1 MDDKKEIKPVTEV
14 KGIKETKDSKETK
27 ATLKVNQ
34 KEEMELIIAYLI
46 IDYAQVSI
54 HTLQHSGTEITPK
67 AIREEIKMF
76 YNKFGNEDI
85 KRLANTIVKEKKEK
99 K

>member
-14 KGIKETKDSKETK
+14 KEIKKTKETS
-27 ATLKVNQ
+27 KVNS
-34 KEEMELIIAYLI
+34 KEEMELIIAY
-46 IDYAQVSI
+46 AQVSS
-54 HTLQHSGTEITPK
+54 HTLQHSGTEITPR

>member
-1 MDDKKEIKPVTEV
+1 MDDKKEMKSVTEV
-14 KGIKETKDSKETK
+14 KEIKETKDSKQAKE
-27 ATLKVNQ
+27 TLKVNQ
-34 KEEMELIIAYLI
+34 KEEMELIIA
-46 IDYAQVSI
+46 YAQVSI

>member
-14 KGIKETKDSKETK
+14 KEIKETKDSRQKKEISK
-27 ATLKVNQ
+27 IDS
-34 KEEMELIIAYLI
+34 KEEMELIIA
-46 IDYAQVSI
+46 YAQVSI

>member
-14 KGIKETKDSKETK
+14 KEIKETKDSRQKKEIS
-27 ATLKVNQ
+27 KVDS
-34 KEEMELIIAYLI
+34 KEEMELIIA
-46 IDYAQVSI
+46 YAQVSI

>member
-1 MDDKKEIKPVTEV
+1 MDDKKEIKLVTEV
-14 KGIKETKDSKETK
+14 KEIKKTKETS
-27 ATLKVNQ
+27 KVNS
-34 KEEMELIIAYLI
+34 KEEMELIIA
-46 IDYAQVSI
+46 YAQVSI

>member
-1 MDDKKEIKPVTEV
+1 MDEKKEIKAVTEV
-14 KGIKETKDSKETK
+14 KGIKETK
-27 ATLKVNQ
+27 ATSKVNP
-34 KEEMELIIAYLI
+34 KEEMELIIA
-46 IDYAQVSI
+46 YAQVSI

>member
-1 MDDKKEIKPVTEV
+1 MDDKKEIKLVTKV
-14 KGIKETKDSKETK
+14 KEIKKTKETSKI
-27 ATLKVNQ
+27 NS
-34 KEEMELIIAYLI
+34 KEEMELIIAY
-46 IDYAQVSI
+46 AQASI
-54 HTLQHSGTEITPK
+54 HTLQHSGTEIIPR

>member
-1 MDDKKEIKPVTEV
+1 MDDKKEFKPITDV
-14 KGIKETKDSKETK
+14 KETKDSKQLKAETK
-27 ATLKVNQ
+27 VNSR
-34 KEEMELIIAYLI
+34 EEIEIIIAY
-46 IDYAQVSI
+46 AQVAI
-54 HTLQHSGTEITPK
+54 YTLQHSGTEINSK

-76 YNKFGNEDI
+76 YNKFGNKDI

>member
-1 MDDKKEIKPVTEV
+1 MDDKKEIKPFTEV

-34 KEEMELIIAYLI
+34 KKEMELIIA
-46 IDYAQVSI
+46 YAQVSI

>member
-14 KGIKETKDSKETK
+14 KEIKETKDSRQKKEISK
-27 ATLKVNQ
+27 IDS
-34 KEEMELIIAYLI
+34 KEEMELIIA
-46 IDYAQVSI
+46 YAQVSI

-85 KRLANTIVKEKKEK
+85 ERLANTIVKEKKEK

>member
-14 KGIKETKDSKETK
+14 KGIKEIKETKDSKETK

-34 KEEMELIIAYLI
+34 KEEMELIIA
-46 IDYAQVSI
+46 YAQVSI

-76 YNKFGNEDI
+76 YNKFGNKDI

>member
-14 KGIKETKDSKETK
+14 KEIKETKDSRQKKEISK
-27 ATLKVNQ
+27 IDS
-34 KEEMELIIAYLI
+34 KEEMKLIIA
-46 IDYAQVSI
+46 YAQVSI

>member
-1 MDDKKEIKPVTEV
+1 MEDKKEIKPVTEA
-14 KGIKETKDSKETK
+14 KEIKVTKDSKATKETTRENSK
-27 ATLKVNQ
+27 R
-34 KEEMELIIAYLI
+34 EMELIIAYS
-46 IDYAQVSI
+46 QVAI
-54 HTLQHSGTEITPK
+54 HTLQHSATEITPK

-76 YNKFGNEDI
+76 YNKFGNEDV

>member
-1 MDDKKEIKPVTEV
+1 MDDKKEIKLVTEV
-14 KGIKETKDSKETK
+14 KEIKKTKETS
-27 ATLKVNQ
+27 KVNS
-34 KEEMELIIAYLI
+34 KEEMELIIA
-46 IDYAQVSI
+46 YAQVSI

-85 KRLANTIVKEKKEK
+85 KRLANAIVKEKKEK

>member
-14 KGIKETKDSKETK
+14 KEIKETKDSRQKKEISK
-27 ATLKVNQ
+27 IDS
-34 KEEMELIIAYLI
+34 KEEMELIIA
-46 IDYAQVSI
+46 YAQVSI
-54 HTLQHSGTEITPK
+54 HTLQHSGTEITPR

>member
-1 MDDKKEIKPVTEV
+1 MDDKKQIKPVIKV
-14 KGIKETKDSKETK
+14 KEIKETKDSKETK

-34 KEEMELIIAYLI
+34 KEEMELIIAY
-46 IDYAQVSI
+46 AQVSI
-54 HTLQHSGTEITPK
+54 HTLQHSGTEITSK

-76 YNKFGNEDI
+76 YNKFGNDDI

>member
-1 MDDKKEIKPVTEV
+1 MDDKKEIKLVTEV
-14 KGIKETKDSKETK
+14 KEIKKTKETS
-27 ATLKVNQ
+27 KVNS
-34 KEEMELIIAYLI
+34 KEEMELIIAY
-46 IDYAQVSI
+46 AQVSI
-54 HTLQHSGTEITPK
+54 HTLQNSGTEITPK

-85 KRLANTIVKEKKEK
+85 KRLANAIVKEKKEK